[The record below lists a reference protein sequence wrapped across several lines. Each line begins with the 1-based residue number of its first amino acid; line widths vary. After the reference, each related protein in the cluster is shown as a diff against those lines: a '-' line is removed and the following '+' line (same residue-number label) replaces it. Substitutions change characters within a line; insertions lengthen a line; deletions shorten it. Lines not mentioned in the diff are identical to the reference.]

1 MVCAVPQALHK
12 PVFLSLPQ
20 LPECDAAKKDDAMS
34 NDVQH
39 HSDPQ
44 DAALALLL
52 ANNRGDELTDI
63 LVAALED
70 AFRILDEDWAS
81 EAVH

>member
-1 MVCAVPQALHK
+1 
-12 PVFLSLPQ
+12 
-20 LPECDAAKKDDAMS
+20 MS

-39 HSDPQ
+39 YSDPQ

-70 AFRILDEDWAS
+70 AFRILDEDGAS

>member
-1 MVCAVPQALHK
+1 
-12 PVFLSLPQ
+12 
-20 LPECDAAKKDDAMS
+20 MS

-39 HSDPQ
+39 YSDPQ

-70 AFRILDEDWAS
+70 AFRILDEDWVS
-81 EAVH
+81 QMH

>member
-1 MVCAVPQALHK
+1 
-12 PVFLSLPQ
+12 
-20 LPECDAAKKDDAMS
+20 MS

-39 HSDPQ
+39 YSDPQ
-44 DAALALLL
+44 DAALALIL

-70 AFRILDEDWAS
+70 AFRILDEEWVSQAM
-81 EAVH
+81 H